1 MSESQKLAPSEIE
14 ILKVY
19 MKKYREFYEKVEG
32 LSTKVEEVD
41 KIKAE
46 LIEQIQT
53 ISIDLEKLRLEEDDF
68 QKTLIA
74 KYGEFH
80 INLETFEIKPA

>member
-1 MSESQKLAPSEIE
+1 MSDNQKLAPSEIE
-14 ILKVY
+14 TLKGY
-19 MKKYREFYEKVEG
+19 MQKYREFYEKVEA
-32 LSTKVEEVD
+32 LSEKVEEVD
-41 KIKAE
+41 TVKAE
-46 LIEQIQT
+46 LVQQIQT
-53 ISIDLEKLRLEEDDF
+53 VSIDLEKLRLEEDDF